1 MVGELSGTIREKI
14 NIRRIYSFTTTGQ
27 FFTYCHNPPPSAVP
41 GLGKIGCVVSLEAK
55 DKSPLST
62 NTLDSLKETQFG
74 SQLAM
79 HVAGMKPLFLDK
91 ETVDEDRLEHE
102 MALLKQQALASG
114 KPEAIVDK
122 IVKGR
127 MHKFYE
133 EFCLMQQP
141 FLMNEEK
148 TVAQQLNAFLKDNKI
163 IDSVTIGAFLR
174 VQCGQGMNNHLS
186 NDQ

>member
-14 NIRRIYSFTTTGQ
+14 NIRRAYSFTTTGQ
-27 FFTYCHNPPPSAVP
+27 FFTYCHNPPPSAVS
-41 GLGKIGCVVSLEAK
+41 GLGRIGCVVSLESK
-55 DKSPLST
+55 DKSPLT
-62 NTLDSLKETQFG
+62 TKTIDVLKETQFG

-91 ETVDEDRLEHE
+91 ETVDKDRLEHE
-102 MALLKQQALASG
+102 MALLKQQALTSG

-122 IVKGR
+122 IVNGR
-127 MHKFYE
+127 MNKFYE

-141 FLMNEEK
+141 FLMDEEK

-163 IDSVTIGAFLR
+163 IDSITIGAFLR
-174 VQCGQGMNNHLS
+174 VHCGQGMNTES
-186 NDQ
+186 KDE